1 MRMRRLSSLHPFLFL
16 LISLLSVYTD
26 ARLLA
31 SPLQVIRPL
40 LILWGCLLL
49 LYLPCKRLAGNEDW
63 AAILLSIL
71 VFGFCYTRRD
81 FVRIGLLSLILLAV
95 TMLTLRLLKR
105 KAGIG
110 HASAALTATG
120 AAIVISQVASL
131 VLVLQAI
138 PSSYFRDMAARA
150 DDPIVPLA
158 DSVRE
163 KPDIYYIILDGYP
176 RADVLLEIFGYDN
189 SQWVNELAELGFIV
203 PEHSHANYSRTAI
216 SVSTTLDMQ
225 YWDSISPNMQE
236 AVYWWLVEPVM
247 DRSRLRASL
256 ESIGYEYVAIAS
268 DWGITNN
275 PTAGLYLKP
284 YPIILSDYE
293 NYFLSATPLKFLH
306 APLQKIAPVV
316 DDEVHRT
323 YIWYTLETLKNA
335 PSLPGPKF
343 VFAHIIVPHPP
354 FVFDA
359 GGNPLDSGAG
369 FTFDSPDSSMFS
381 KAEYKARYA
390 DQVRFINDRMREVIR
405 ALLDDSPIPPII
417 IIQADHGSAL
427 YVDFDDLE
435 GSCMKER
442 FSNFAAYYLPGRPD
456 DIIPPDISAV
466 NIFRIVLDEYFG
478 ARLGLLENRQYFMN
492 GFYLFDQQDVT
503 GRVND
508 ACVITE

>member
-1 MRMRRLSSLHPFLFL
+1 MRRLRFLHPFLFL
-16 LISLLSVYTD
+16 LVALLSVYTN

-71 VFGFCYTRRD
+71 VFGLCYTRRD
-81 FVRIGLLSLILLAV
+81 FIRIGLLSLVLLAV

-105 KAGIG
+105 KPGMV
-110 HASAALTATG
+110 HASAALTVSG
-120 AAIVISQVASL
+120 AAIAFSQIASL
-131 VLVLQAI
+131 FLAFQTI
-138 PSSYFRDMAARA
+138 PPSYFRDMAARA
-150 DDPIVPLA
+150 DGLSVPLA

-163 KPDIYYIILDGYP
+163 KPDLYYIILDGYP
-176 RADVLLEIFGYDN
+176 RSDVLLEIFGYDN
-189 SQWVNELAELGFIV
+189 SQWVNELAELGFVV

-225 YWDSISPNMQE
+225 YWDSISPGMEQ

-268 DWGITNN
+268 DWGITDN
-275 PTAGLYLKP
+275 PTADRYLKP
-284 YPIILSDYE
+284 FPGVWGDYE
-293 NYFLSATPLKFLH
+293 RYYLTVTPLSFLH
-306 APLQKIAPVV
+306 APLQKIAPIV

-323 YIWYTLETLKNA
+323 YIRHALETLKNA

-343 VFAHIIVPHPP
+343 VFAHIISPHPP

-359 GGNPLDSGAG
+359 GGNPLDSEAG
-369 FTFDSPDSSMFS
+369 FTFDSPDGSLFS
-381 KAEYKARYA
+381 NAEYKTRYA
-390 DQVRFINDRMREVIR
+390 DQARFIGDRISEVVRVLLNDSSV
-405 ALLDDSPIPPII
+405 PPII

-427 YVDFDDLE
+427 YVDFEDLE

-442 FSNFAAYYLPGRPD
+442 FSNFAAYYLPGKPAD
-456 DIIPPDISAV
+456 VIPPDISAV

-478 ARLGLLENRQYFMN
+478 AQLGVLEDRQYFMN

-503 GRVND
+503 ERVND
-508 ACVITE
+508 ACVISD